1 MLARTLNKLN
11 HWWIKLRTDGPKQIL
26 IRRWFLCEKYWT
38 INNFAFGKLVEL
50 MGNRVNIGGL
60 RFLVDNK
67 QITTRE
73 KSAFFFG
80 KWEQAERHAIDS
92 YLRSDL
98 PVVELGGCLGIV
110 SCHINKKLER
120 PEQHV
125 VIEANPGI
133 LPTLEKNRELNNCK
147 FVVRHAALGYGSSYV
162 DLHLTNIGANSLAPI
177 SDNII
182 EVPAVSLE
190 TILEDTGFETVSLVM
205 DVEGAEVDLLERE
218 IDVLRK
224 SVATLVFEIH
234 RGEMCSKA
242 RWDAIRANL
251 IGAGFRILER
261 IHVVWVFENTR
272 LVH

>member
-1 MLARTLNKLN
+1 MFNN
-11 HWWIKLRTDGPKQIL
+11 WWTKLRTDGPKQIL
-26 IRRWFLCEKYWT
+26 IRRWFRYKKYWT
-38 INNFAFGKLVEL
+38 INNYVFGKLVEL
-50 MGNRVNIGGL
+50 MGNRVNIGAL
-60 RFLVDNK
+60 RFSVDNS

-80 KWEQAERHAIDS
+80 KWEQPERQAVNS

-98 PVVELGGCLGIV
+98 PVVELGGCLGVV

-147 FVVRHAALGYGSSYV
+147 FVVRHAALGYGSSNV
-162 DLHLTNIGANSLAPI
+162 VLHLAKFGDNSLTPI

-205 DVEGAEVDLLERE
+205 DIEGAEVDLLERE
-218 IDVLRK
+218 IDVLKK
-224 SVATLVFEIH
+224 SVGTLIFELH
-234 RGEMCSKA
+234 RGEMCSEA
-242 RWDAIRANL
+242 RWDAISTSL
-251 IGAGFRILER
+251 IGADFRMLDR
-261 IHVVWVFENTR
+261 ISQTWVFENTR